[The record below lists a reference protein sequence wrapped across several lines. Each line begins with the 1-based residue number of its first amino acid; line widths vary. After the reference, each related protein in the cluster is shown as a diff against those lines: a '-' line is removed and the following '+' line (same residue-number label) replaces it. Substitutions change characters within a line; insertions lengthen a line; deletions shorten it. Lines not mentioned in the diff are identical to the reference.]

1 MHFLLLAAV
10 EPVNGSTIDK
20 EIMLQPVIKAY
31 AGNIRKHRY
40 PNKAPLHVISF
51 VKTDP
56 KGHLQW
62 GVHYSRSSHQQ

>member
-1 MHFLLLAAV
+1 MHFLLLTAV

-31 AGNIRKHRY
+31 AGYIRKHRY